1 MMRPIYAVALSA
13 AVVLVVLLG
22 IAASWGAFDPPAPN
36 PEIVPAAIGPPAWK
50 VTKRYS
56 VNRVLIVE
64 GESTDRER
72 AMEIAKFLVGP
83 SEEAYDEVLVYVKSP
98 SADPEGSRH
107 TRTRRV
113 QWTKKG
119 GYRVLDF

>member
-1 MMRPIYAVALSA
+1 MMRPIYAVALV
-13 AVVLVVLLG
+13 AVISIAVCLG
-22 IAASWGAFDPPAPN
+22 IVATWGAFRPPDPN
-36 PEIVPAAIGPPAWK
+36 PEIVPAAIGSPAWK

-72 AMEIAKFLVGP
+72 AMEIARFLVGP
-83 SEEAYDEVLVYVKSP
+83 SEEAYDEVLVYVR
-98 SADPEGSRH
+98 AQGDP

-113 QWTKKG
+113 QWTKKD
-119 GYRVLDF
+119 GYRILDF